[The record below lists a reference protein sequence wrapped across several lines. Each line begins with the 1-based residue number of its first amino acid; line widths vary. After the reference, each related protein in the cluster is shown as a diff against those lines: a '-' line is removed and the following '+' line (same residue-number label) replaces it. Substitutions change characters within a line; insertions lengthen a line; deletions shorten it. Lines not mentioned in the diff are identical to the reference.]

1 MAVTE
6 TIRTECARVASRARY
21 VVVRDDLIP
30 IYGAS
35 LLTGVEE
42 AEATT
47 RQLPLTTEE
56 RERRA
61 AFWLTLDAI
70 NCGSGWFPTLEKP
83 EGMSGYRTI
92 AAGVEARFAERGPW
106 SAQELLWITTDE
118 LAQTFGQDPEH
129 ELMLLFT
136 HQLRD
141 LGRHLIADYG
151 GSFAKVGDRA
161 RGSAAA
167 LVETLAGW
175 DCFADS
181 SLYDDHIVPLLKRA
195 QIAAADL
202 RRADAVRP
210 RFKDMFE
217 LTMFA
222 DNLVPH
228 VLRLD
233 GVLEFAPELNARID
247 AEELIDHGST
257 EEVEIRACAVH
268 AVELLVR
275 GMGRM
280 RRGPAPTSATVDQV
294 LWERGQ
300 GPAYKSFPRHRSRT
314 SAY

>member
-6 TIRTECARVASRARY
+6 TIRIECARVALRARH

-30 IYGAS
+30 IYAAS
-35 LLTGVEE
+35 LLTGVEQ
-42 AEATT
+42 AETAV
-47 RQLPLTTEE
+47 RKLPLETKE
-56 RERRA
+56 RERLA
-61 AFWLTLDAI
+61 AHWLTLDAI

-83 EGMSGYRTI
+83 DGMSGYRTI
-92 AAGVEARFAERGPW
+92 AGAIERRFDEHGPW
-106 SAQELLWITTDE
+106 TANQLAWISVNDVAKTLGQEP
-118 LAQTFGQDPEH
+118 GH
-129 ELMLLFT
+129 ELMFLFT

-141 LGRHLIADYG
+141 LGRHLVADYG

-161 RGSAAA
+161 RGSAAK
-167 LVETLAGW
+167 LVDTLSHW
-175 DCFADS
+175 DCFSDS
-181 SLYDDHIVPLLKRA
+181 SIYDDRIVPFLKRA

-202 RRADAVRP
+202 YRVDAVRP
-210 RFKDMFE
+210 RFKDMYE

-233 GVLEFAPELNARID
+233 GVLEFTPELNARVD
-247 AEELIDHGST
+247 AEELIEHGST
-257 EEVEIRACAVH
+257 EEVEIRACAVY

-275 GMGRM
+275 SMGRM
-280 RRGPAPTSATVDQV
+280 RRGPAHTSAVVDQV

-300 GPAYKSFPRHRSRT
+300 AAAYKSFPRHRSRS

>member
-1 MAVTE
+1 MA
-6 TIRTECARVASRARY
+6 ARARH
-21 VVVRDDLIP
+21 VVVREDLVAIYAAALLQGVQAAESAAKPAPIP
-30 IYGAS
+30 PA
-35 LLTGVEE
+35 
-42 AEATT
+42 
-47 RQLPLTTEE
+47 E

-61 AFWLTLDAI
+61 AYWLTLDAI
-70 NCGSGWFPTLEKP
+70 NCGSGWFPTLRKP
-83 EGMSGYRTI
+83 DGMSGYRTV
-92 AAGVEARFAERGPW
+92 ASGVKRRFTQHGPW
-106 SAQELLWITTDE
+106 TAAQLAWISTAE
-118 LAQTFGQDPEH
+118 LAQTLGQDPGH

-141 LGRHLIADYG
+141 LGRHLLTDYG
-151 GSFAKVGDRA
+151 GAFALVGDRA
-161 RGSAAA
+161 SGSANAM
-167 LVETLAGW
+167 VETLAGW

-181 SLYDDHIVPLLKRA
+181 SIYEGRTVPFLKRA

-202 RRADAVRP
+202 QRADAVRP

-233 GVLEFAPELNARID
+233 GILEFTPELNARID
-247 AEELIDHGST
+247 AEELIEHGST

-268 AVELLVR
+268 TVELIVR
-275 GMGRM
+275 SMARM
-280 RRGPAPTSATVDQV
+280 RRRPAPFAATVDQV

-300 GPAYKSFPRHRSRT
+300 NPAYKSFPRHRSRT